1 MGGVSRRVPT
11 DRLPSLVAAAA
22 EAFIE
27 HGFERTQMEDIAAR
41 LGVAKGTIYRSVPSK
56 EALFAAVL
64 VYADAP
70 ASLPETGVLEPIGFG
85 ASAFAGARPASRA
98 LTGHTVAI
106 TRLGRTVASVTAGAS
121 RDISV
126 LDAGTIGLT
135 IDGTTATFRVDTIVP
150 VAGWT
155 VEVSVRDGSHA
166 AVVFTMGIRRVE
178 VSLVLDDRVLV
189 VTITEVPQGP
199 TSSTTATPPPS
210 SSTSTSTVATTTPT
224 TVAST
229 AVPSTTASTVALVAC
244 QSSREGDDDKQG
256 DDDEQGDDG
265 CDDDEEQRTT
275 TQTSIK
281 ASTKHDDDD
290 HDDHEEKR
298 GDKHESHDD

>member
-189 VTITEVPQGP
+189 TITEVPQGP

>member
-1 MGGVSRRVPT
+1 MKSCANRRSAMVAGVVATIGG
-11 DRLPSLVAAAA
+11 LV
-22 EAFIE
+22 I
-27 HGFERTQMEDIAAR
+27 
-41 LGVAKGTIYRSVPSK
+41 
-56 EALFAAVL
+56 
-64 VYADAP
+64 
-70 ASLPETGVLEPIGFG
+70 G
-85 ASAFAGARPASRA
+85 ASAFAGGRPASRA

-126 LDAGTIGLT
+126 LDAGTISLT

-178 VSLVLDDRVLV
+178 ASLVLDDRVLV
-189 VTITEVPQGP
+189 VTITEVPQGR

-244 QSSREGDDDKQG
+244 QASREGDDDERG
-256 DDDEQGDDG
+256 DDD

-275 TQTSIK
+275 TQTSTK

-290 HDDHEEKR
+290 DHDDHEEER